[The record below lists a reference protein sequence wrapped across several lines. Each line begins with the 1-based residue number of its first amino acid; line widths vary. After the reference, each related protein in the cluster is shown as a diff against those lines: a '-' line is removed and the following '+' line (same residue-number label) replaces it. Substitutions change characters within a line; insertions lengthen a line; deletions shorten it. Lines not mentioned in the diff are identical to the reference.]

1 MSLLIR
7 VCSFS
12 HKKSPNH
19 CKKWQKYALIYK
31 NKKTCTQ
38 SNFKGIEFNFS
49 IIINAPKKFTNTV
62 HPRENFTKQKMS
74 EIEQVTLPIFFCK
87 FTKILKLQP
96 KKPIFRDFVQNV

>member
-38 SNFKGIEFNFS
+38 SNFKGIKFNFS
-49 IIINAPKKFTNTV
+49 IIINAPKKITNTV

-74 EIEQVTLPIFFCK
+74 EIEQVTLPIFFLQIYKK
-87 FTKILKLQP
+87 FKATA